1 MAQANVA
8 HEPSME
14 EILASIRKIIE
25 EGDDPETAA
34 AAQAAPVAK
43 KPAAVE
49 GSSAIEEPVAPIKAA
64 NEPRRPE
71 QPKAG
76 PVVSRDVQRGD
87 AASAAAQPKERKSAS
102 APRGLPGD
110 PGRSTRPEAAPTK
123 RPVSL
128 ARLAAQVDSETDR
141 DDTSHIAAPANDP
154 PSLRSVGEAGNN
166 GEAGK
171 GQQSMTTQSEASLL
185 GAHDSRA
192 LISQEAGDKVA
203 ASFDNLSHAVV
214 NGPSRSFDE
223 IAEDMLRPMLQQ
235 WLDDNL
241 PTLVER
247 LVREEIERVARG
259 R

>member
-1 MAQANVA
+1 
-8 HEPSME
+8 ME

-25 EGDDPETAA
+25 EGDEPEGAGPTPAA
-34 AAQAAPVAK
+34 SAAK
-43 KPAAVE
+43 KTAVDSGDAA
-49 GSSAIEEPVAPIKAA
+49 EEPVSVIKAA
-64 NEPRRPE
+64 NEPRKPE
-71 QPKAG
+71 QISP
-76 PVVSRDVQRGD
+76 
-87 AASAAAQPKERKSAS
+87 ASAASQSALRGTASGAGAPSKGQDSTS

-110 PGRSTRPEAAPTK
+110 PGRSTRSGPVPNK

-128 ARLAAQVDSETDR
+128 ARLAAQVDSEAGPDGMSDIGT
-141 DDTSHIAAPANDP
+141 PANDP
-154 PSLRSVGEAGNN
+154 PGSIAQTDPSGNVGSAGNKA
-166 GEAGK
+166 EAEG
-171 GQQSMTTQSEASLL
+171 GQQSMTTQSETSLL

-203 ASFDNLSHAVV
+203 ASFDNLSHAVL